1 MHTPRKTAMHLPEVE
16 LKEDV
21 IWRLSSGFARD
32 IGQRLDILMPLTL
45 YSLKTA
51 KGINDISQH
60 YYYYYTELLQRLKK
74 II

>member
-1 MHTPRKTAMHLPEVE
+1 MHLPEVE

-45 YSLKTA
+45 YSLKQQ
-51 KGINDISQH
+51 KGSMIYLSI
-60 YYYYYTELLQRLKK
+60 T
-74 II
+74 ITTT

>member
-1 MHTPRKTAMHLPEVE
+1 MHLPEVE

-45 YSLKTA
+45 YSLKQQKRSMIYLSITITTTQSCC
-51 KGINDISQH
+51 KD
-60 YYYYYTELLQRLKK
+60 LKK
-74 II
+74 LYKISF